1 MDRDERFTAADPR
14 VKHLGLN
21 GISVENLCLDD
32 DGTVRNYI
40 NFSFEDLYNT
50 SPQVSTVNATA
61 RVRVKSES
69 CNVCIYIDYVC
80 VSRLS
85 VSLTLKELA
94 FSDLAKK
101 KEKEKKK
108 KKKGGGGGGHEILL
122 L

>member
-40 NFSFEDLYNT
+40 DFSFEDLYNT

-61 RVRVKSES
+61 RVRVKSKL

-80 VSRLS
+80 VS
-85 VSLTLKELA
+85 A
-94 FSDLAKK
+94 FR
-101 KEKEKKK
+101 
-108 KKKGGGGGGHEILL
+108 
-122 L
+122 